1 VLGLGSGGALIDY
14 VPIDEAYP
22 LRPRDVYAL
31 SKVLG
36 EEMCRSYAARGAFST
51 VCLRTAYVY
60 SLDWRDDALSSLSSE
75 SRGRAG
81 IWSYVDARD
90 AARAYRLACETEEI
104 RHESL
109 FIVADDIRSP
119 LPTLD
124 LLRRHFPGV
133 KMRAQI
139 EEFGAVISGARAR
152 AALGFEP
159 RHRWRDDLPPAE
171 LADAPRDS

>member
-1 VLGLGSGGALIDY
+1 LR
-14 VPIDEAYP
+14 EP
-22 LRPRDVYAL
+22 LAVVDSVA
-31 SKVLG
+31 K
-36 EEMCRSYAARGAFST
+36 SYAT
-51 VCLRTAYVY
+51 
-60 SLDWRDDALSSLSSE
+60 E
-75 SRGRAG
+75 SGVVA
-81 IWSYVDARD
+81 ARD
-90 AARAYRLACETEEI
+90 AGRAYRLACETEEI

-133 KMRAQI
+133 EMRAQI